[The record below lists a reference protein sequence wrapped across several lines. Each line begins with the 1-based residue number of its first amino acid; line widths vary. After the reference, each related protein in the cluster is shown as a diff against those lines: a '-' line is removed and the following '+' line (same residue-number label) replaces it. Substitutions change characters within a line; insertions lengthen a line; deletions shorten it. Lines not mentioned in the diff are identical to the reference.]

1 MKSIKHI
8 ELWVSHEQQ
17 CIVTIKAGIIS
28 QSFWFS
34 PLHNFNVT
42 SRLKDYIDNILI
54 ARQTFKYTS
63 DGSVG

>member
-1 MKSIKHI
+1 MNSIKHI
-8 ELWVSHEQQ
+8 ELWVSNAHHR
-17 CIVTIKAGIIS
+17 IVII
-28 QSFWFS
+28 S